1 MTLDNPDT
9 ADGLAALLA
18 AYRPAPGT
26 RDEMLDETGAIR
38 PLWQSLMGRLAEAGD
53 DEISTSFLRGDQYLR
68 DAGVYFR
75 DLDNDAAGE
84 RDWALSHVP
93 VLIDE
98 AEWNDLAT
106 GLIERADLLEHVV
119 ADLYGDATLIADG
132 HLPAALIANNPGW
145 LRPLVGV
152 KPRSGHYLN
161 FIAFEI
167 GRGPNGEW
175 WVLSDR
181 TEAPAG
187 AGFALEKR
195 VATNRI
201 YSEHFPKEN
210 VLRLAGFFR
219 AFRESLSEMRTD
231 RDSRLAVLT
240 PGPSAP
246 TYFEDAYIARYLGML
261 LLRGED
267 LTTENGRLMVRTVA
281 GLRPIDVL
289 WRRVS
294 SGSTDPLELNE
305 ASIFGTPGLLGPVR
319 EGNASLINAL
329 GSGVAEARAMLAFL
343 PRISEALTGKPLAI
357 PNVATWWCGQPD
369 QHETVMAHGESM
381 VIGPAQ
387 STHLPFDS
395 KDMAINGADFT
406 SGTHATLRD
415 WIAAEGPRLVGQ
427 EAVRL
432 STTPAFVD
440 GALVPRPM
448 NMRVFLARTG
458 EGWQVMPGGFARV
471 SQSETPTAMSMRT
484 GGRVADVWV
493 ISDTPVQEDTMLAS
507 AAVRERR
514 PRAGTLPSL
523 ASENLYWLGRYVER
537 AEGLIRLLRAYHTR
551 LAEGLGRHSPLLDLM
566 ASHFE
571 DFGVDETEP
580 MPTALLNALDSA
592 MASASQVRDR
602 FSLDGWVS
610 LEELTA
616 SARRFGDDLRP
627 GDDSARAMGSLLRQL
642 AAFSGLVRENMYRF
656 TGWRFLSMGRA
667 IERAADMSTA
677 LALYAD
683 PSAPFGALELA
694 VELGDSSMS
703 HRRRFS
709 VATNRET
716 VVDLLGLDAMNP
728 RSVFYQ
734 LDEVLD
740 HVRFLPGSGEPGH
753 MTPLN
758 REIVTLHTRLKTQ
771 TPQTVDT
778 ALFNDLRGA
787 MNHLST
793 LLSSAH
799 LK

>member
-1 MTLDNPDT
+1 MTQDNPERL
-9 ADGLAALLA
+9 DGLDALLA

-26 RDEMLDETGAIR
+26 RDEMLDESGAIR
-38 PLWQSLMGRLAEAGD
+38 PLWQKLMARLAEAGD

-75 DLDNDAAGE
+75 DLDNETAGE

-93 VLIDE
+93 VLVEE
-98 AEWNDLAT
+98 AEWNVLAA
-106 GLIERADLLEHVV
+106 GLIERADLLERVV
-119 ADLYGDATLIADG
+119 ADLYGDANLIADG
-132 HLPAALIANNPGW
+132 HLPAALVADNPGW

-152 KPRSGHYLN
+152 QPRSGKYLN

-167 GRGPNGEW
+167 GRGPDGQW

-201 YSEHFPKEN
+201 YSEYFPTEN

-219 AFRESLSEMRTD
+219 AFRNALGGMRTD

-281 GLRPIDVL
+281 GLRSIDVL

-294 SGSTDPLELNE
+294 SGAIDPLELDE
-305 ASIFGTPGLLGPVR
+305 ASSFGTPGLLNPVR
-319 EGNASLINAL
+319 EGNATLVNAL
-329 GSGVAEARAMLAFL
+329 GSGVVEARAMLAFL
-343 PRISEALTGKPLAI
+343 PRISEALDGKPLAI
-357 PNVATWWCGQPD
+357 PNIATWWCGQPD
-369 QHETVMAHGESM
+369 QRDTVMARGSEM

-387 STHLPFDS
+387 STRLPFDTEDS
-395 KDMAINGADFT
+395 AIKGGEFA
-406 SGTHATLRD
+406 SPTHATLSD
-415 WIAAEGPRLVGQ
+415 WIAAEGSSLVGQ
-427 EAVRL
+427 ESVAL
-432 STTPAFVD
+432 STTPAYVD

-448 NMRVFLARTG
+448 NMRVFLART
-458 EGWQVMPGGFARV
+458 EDGWQVMPGGFARV
-471 SQSETPTAMSMRT
+471 SHAETPTAMSMRA

-493 ISDTPVQEDTMLAS
+493 ISENPVVEDSMLSTAT
-507 AAVRERR
+507 VHERR

-537 AEGLIRLLRAYHTR
+537 SEGLIRLLRAYHIR
-551 LAEGLGRHSPLLDLM
+551 LAEGLGRQSPLLDLM
-566 ASHFE
+566 ATHFE
-571 DFGVDETEP
+571 DFGVDESESV
-580 MPTALLNALDSA
+580 PTALLNALDSA
-592 MASASQVRDR
+592 VGSASQVRDR

-616 SARRFGDDLRP
+616 SARRFDSDLTP

-683 PSAPFGALELA
+683 PSAPYGALELA
-694 VELGDSSMS
+694 VELGDSAMS

-740 HVRFLPGSGEPGH
+740 HVRFLPGSAEPGH

-758 REIVTLHTRLKTQ
+758 REILTLHTRLKTH
-771 TPQTVDT
+771 TPETVDT
-778 ALFNDLRGA
+778 ALFTEIRAA